1 MRYGGKF
8 MKYKSEI
15 QISLI
20 VIRCGRFAA
29 IIYILCKLLSGIV
42 LPYTA
47 YAFQRLVDGII
58 FSFQNNAE
66 MAVILGPLVMVAS
79 IYVFRAIEEPVENY
93 CSFLISQRV
102 GYFYEADNIRKLSK
116 MEYAHFENS
125 SDVDLIN
132 RINESAGNAAT
143 DLFDNILNLISGTIK
158 IVGTFMLLA
167 SYSFLLAV
175 AVVFVAIPIIVL
187 AAKYRKSIH
196 DWYEKNS
203 KKRRKLDYRASVF
216 IDRAA
221 SFEMKEYKNIAAYYA

>member
-1 MRYGGKF
+1 
-8 MKYKSEI
+8 
-15 QISLI
+15 
-20 VIRCGRFAA
+20 
-29 IIYILCKLLSGIV
+29 
-42 LPYTA
+42 
-47 YAFQRLVDGII
+47 
-58 FSFQNNAE
+58 
-66 MAVILGPLVMVAS
+66 
-79 IYVFRAIEEPVENY
+79 
-93 CSFLISQRV
+93 
-102 GYFYEADNIRKLSK
+102 